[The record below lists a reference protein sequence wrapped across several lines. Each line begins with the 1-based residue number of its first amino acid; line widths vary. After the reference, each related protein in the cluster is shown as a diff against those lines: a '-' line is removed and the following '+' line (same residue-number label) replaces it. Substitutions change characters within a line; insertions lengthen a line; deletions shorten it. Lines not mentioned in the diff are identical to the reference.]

1 MESDHAAYFH
11 ILLKYYD
18 KCYNKGLQNREIPA
32 ELLNKVCYPKVDAN
46 AITDLLISGIGKT
59 KSMV

>member
-18 KCYNKGLQNREIPA
+18 KWYNKGLQNREIPG
-32 ELLNKVCYPKVDAN
+32 ELLNKVSYAKVDAN
-46 AITDLLISGIGKT
+46 AITDLLIRE
-59 KSMV
+59 